1 MATNIKSVEE
11 FNEIIDIKDILIIC
25 YFTASWCRPCKQ
37 ISPFVNEV
45 SSNKKINE
53 KLKIMKIDVDNNA
66 EITEECDVSSM
77 PTFQFYRN
85 NEKIDEFTGA
95 DKEKL
100 TEYIKKYIN

>member
-1 MATNIKSVEE
+1 MAYEITSVEE
-11 FNEIIDIKDILIIC
+11 FNKYIDIKDILIIC
-25 YFTASWCRPCKQ
+25 YFTASWCGPCKR

-53 KLKIMKIDVDNNA
+53 KLKIMKIDVDINP

-77 PTFQFYRN
+77 PTFQFYIN

-100 TEYIKKYIN
+100 TEYIKKHIN